1 MRKES
6 IEHVLLYG
14 PPGLGKTTLATIVAN
29 EMNVNVKTTS
39 GPAIERA
46 GDLAAILTNLEEGD
60 ILFIDE
66 IHRLNRVVEEV
77 LYPAME
83 DFELDIVIG
92 KGPSARSIRLDI
104 SKFTLIGATTRVG
117 LLSAPLRDRFGII
130 ERLEYY
136 TPEELKIII
145 LRAASIL
152 ETEIKDDAALEVA
165 KRSRGTP
172 RIANRL
178 LKRVRD
184 WVQVKGDPAIT
195 LDNIQDFI
203 HESPRPAG
211 WDEFTLSGMD
221 LDKMLKIRE
230 DYLKRWP
237 DTKLEDINSVL
248 GENRAGLWITW
259 CAPKDKV
266 ISARTLPGGSDYGF
280 SSGPLSNVL
289 ASHFDNPNEVY
300 LVGHDLYS
308 ETGENVNNIYKGTN
322 CYIEAGCSEVPPA
335 NWINHHKLIFD
346 KFPQISYYKVNPKPI
361 SSNDRISRVIE
372 EWKNTPNLEYITQDE
387 MYDRLH

>member
-1 MRKES
+1 MNRQNKVILLGNGESRSGLDLDKLKEKC
-6 IEHVLLYG
+6 IVWGANALY
-14 PPGLGKTTLATIVAN
+14 
-29 EMNVNVKTTS
+29 
-39 GPAIERA
+39 
-46 GDLAAILTNLEEGD
+46 
-60 ILFIDE
+60 
-66 IHRLNRVVEEV
+66 
-77 LYPAME
+77 
-83 DFELDIVIG
+83 
-92 KGPSARSIRLDI
+92 
-104 SKFTLIGATTRVG
+104 
-117 LLSAPLRDRFGII
+117 
-130 ERLEYY
+130 
-136 TPEELKIII
+136 
-145 LRAASIL
+145 
-152 ETEIKDDAALEVA
+152 
-165 KRSRGTP
+165 
-172 RIANRL
+172 
-178 LKRVRD
+178 RD
-184 WVQVKGDPAIT
+184 WTPDRLVCTDIEMGFEVYNSGYCLDNVTYFRDWARLPVEAYNFLVRPSDITRET

-266 ISARTLPGGSDYGF
+266 LSARTLPGGSDYGF

-289 ASHFDNPNEVY
+289 ASHFDNPKEVY